1 MNNLLTVKE
10 AAEYLHCHPQT
21 IYKNDYLPY
30 IDIPGIG
37 KRYDPK
43 ALKEY
48 LEKNKYKYIPK
59 LPQVTDNQRIILTFP
74 PDYGINKSN
83 ESGGSEMAKAKT
95 KSRFNFGN
103 GAIYTRITKKG
114 KIRWYLDYKDS
125 EGNRIQKVAA
135 SANTKEEAVYAL
147 NEATSKVFDEQYDIQ
162 RRKRKIG
169 FTEFSQIYLKDYAMV
184 VKKSWKTDQSRMILL
199 KDYFNNTELRKIN
212 QSAIRKFI
220 ASREKSGNTQ
230 STINR
235 YMALLRKM
243 FNYAIE
249 EGYLEKNPMDQIKS
263 FSEKDNLK
271 ERILTEDEEVRLMEE
286 SSPHLKSIIVI
297 ALNTGM
303 RLGKILN
310 LRWDQIDMDYQTIKV
325 DNTKNGRSRTIPVND
340 TLHKEIDKLKNRK
353 NNKPFVFFNEDT
365 GKPLTTVKTAFKAAC
380 RRAGIEGLRM
390 HDLRHTFGSRLIQR
404 GADIE
409 TVRSLMGHNSI
420 AITQRYLHST
430 ETLKRKSV
438 DLLSADHPK
447 SN

>member
-1 MNNLLTVKE
+1 MDNLLTVKE

-21 IYKNDYLPY
+21 VYKNKGLPSLY
-30 IDIPGIG
+30 IPGIG
-37 KRYDPK
+37 KRYDRDD
-43 ALKEY
+43 LKDY
-48 LEKNKYKYIPK
+48 LDKNKHKYIPESQQ
-59 LPQVTDNQRIILTFP
+59 LLDYQGFTLTFP
-74 PDYGINKSN
+74 PDYGIKRSN

-103 GAIYTRITKKG
+103 GAIYTRTTKKG

-125 EGNRIQKVAA
+125 EGNRIQRVAA
-135 SANTKEEAVYAL
+135 NANTKEEAVYAL
-147 NEATSKVFDEQYDIQ
+147 NEATSKVFDEKYDIQ
-162 RRKRKIG
+162 RRKRKIS
-169 FTEFSQIYLKDYAMV
+169 FNKFCQIYLKDYAMV
-184 VKKSWKTDQSRMILL
+184 VKKSWKTDQSRMNLL
-199 KDYFNNTELRKIN
+199 VDFFKDTELRKIN

-220 ASREKSGNTQ
+220 ASREKAGNTQ

-249 EGYLEKNPMDQIKS
+249 EGFLEKNPMDRIKS

-271 ERILTEDEEVRLMEE
+271 ERILTKDEEARLMEE

-310 LRWDQIDMDYQTIKV
+310 LRWNQIDMDIQTIKV

-340 TLHKEIDKLKNRK
+340 TLYKEIKRLKNQK
-353 NNKPFVFFNEDT
+353 NNKPFVFFNEET

-409 TVRSLMGHNSI
+409 TVRTLMGHNSI
-420 AITQRYLHST
+420 SITQRYLHST

-438 DLLSADHPK
+438 DLLSADHTK

>member
-1 MNNLLTVKE
+1 MNNLLTAKE
-10 AAEYLHCHPQT
+10 AAEFLNCHPQT
-21 IYKNDYLPY
+21 VYRNEGLPS

-37 KRYDPK
+37 KRYNPDD
-43 ALKEY
+43 LKEY
-48 LEKNKYKYIPK
+48 IEKNKYKYISK
-59 LPQVTDNQRIILTFP
+59 LPQVTDNHRIILTST
-74 PDYGINKSN
+74 PDYGIRRSN

-103 GAIYTRITKKG
+103 GAIYTRKTKKG

-125 EGNRIQKVAA
+125 EGNRIQRVAA
-135 SANTKEEAVYAL
+135 SASTKEEAVYAL
-147 NEATSKVFDEQYDIQ
+147 NEATSKVFDEKHNIQ

-184 VKKSWKTDQSRMILL
+184 VKKSWKTDQSRMTLL
-199 KDYFNNTELRKIN
+199 IDNFNNTELRKIN

-220 ASREKSGNTQ
+220 ALREKAGNTQ

-271 ERILTEDEEVRLMEE
+271 ERILTEDEEARLMKE

-310 LRWDQIDMDYQTIKV
+310 LRWDQIDMDNQTIKV

-340 TLHKEIDKLKNRK
+340 TLYKEIDKLKTQK
-353 NNKPFVFFNEDT
+353 NNKPFIFFNEET

-380 RRAGIEGLRM
+380 RRASIEGLRM

-438 DLLSADHPK
+438 DLLSADHEK
-447 SN
+447 IS